1 MKKLR
6 RALAQA
12 ISPVAAMRCCGMDPD
27 PWQAQVLT
35 SEADRIMLLA
45 SRQSGKSTV
54 TAFVGIWQ
62 ALYRG
67 PALILLLSPSLRQ
80 SSELF
85 RRVVDFYEALKR
97 PVPSVAQTTLKL
109 ELANGSRVV
118 SLPAT
123 EGKIRGYSDVAL
135 LVIDEGARVPDELYH
150 ASRPMLAVSG
160 GKLICLS
167 TPFGRRGW
175 FHSTWISGEPWLR
188 LRVPATECA
197 RISPEFLEEEKKSMP
212 VKWFKQEYMVEFAEP
227 EGAMFGYDIIHR
239 ALTSEVKP
247 LFPY

>member
-1 MKKLR
+1 
-6 RALAQA
+6 
-12 ISPVAAMRCCGMDPD
+12 
-27 PWQAQVLT
+27 
-35 SEADRIMLLA
+35 MLLA

-54 TAFVGIWQ
+54 TAFVGVWQ

-85 RRVVDFYEALKR
+85 RRVVEFYDALKR
-97 PVPSVAQTTLKL
+97 PVPATAQTTLKL

-135 LVIDEGARVPDELYH
+135 LIIDEGARVPDSLYH
-150 ASRPMLAVSG
+150 GCRPFLAISG
-160 GKLICLS
+160 GRLIALS
-167 TPFGRRGW
+167 TAWGRRGW
-175 FHSTWISGEPWLR
+175 FHSTWSGSDPWLR
-188 LRVPATECA
+188 IRVPATECP
-197 RISPEFLEEEKKSMP
+197 RISPEFLDEERAAMP
-212 VKWFKQEYMVEFAEP
+212 AKWFVQEYMCQFAEP
-227 EGAMFGYDIIHR
+227 EGAMFGYDIIHG